1 MNNNN
6 QVITFGC
13 RLNSYESAVI
23 KEALSKAN
31 ASDAIVFNTCSV
43 TKEAERQARQ
53 AIRKYRRLNP
63 TAKIYVTGC
72 AAQINPQNFAQMPEV
87 DVILGNQEKLLATSY
102 LENGE
107 DRIRVNDIM
116 SVKETASHMVSSF
129 DGKSRA
135 FVQVQNGCNHR
146 CTFCIIP
153 YGRGNSRSTP
163 PGEIV
168 EHIKKLVD
176 SNYKEIVL
184 TGVDI
189 TDYGLDLPGKPTLG
203 QVVKRILKLVPEL
216 ARIRLSSIDVA
227 EIDNDLLDLIA
238 NEPRFMPYLHI
249 SLQAGDDMILKRM
262 KRRHSRKQVIDFCS
276 MARNLNPNISFGA
289 DIIAGFP
296 TETDEMFTNS
306 LNLVSEAGI
315 QFTHVFP
322 YSEREGT
329 PAARM
334 PQVPVETRKLRAKL
348 LRDAGQKE
356 LTKFSNAQIGKI
368 SSAIIENDGTGRLE
382 NFLKINFLE
391 KPNTEQLVKT
401 KITKFIDGELYGE
414 IL

>member
-189 TDYGLDLPGKPTLG
+189 TDYGIDLPGKPTLG

>member
-23 KEALSKAN
+23 KEVLSKAN

>member
-87 DVILGNQEKLLATSY
+87 DVILGNQEKLLTTSY

-189 TDYGLDLPGKPTLG
+189 TDYGIDLPGKPTLG